1 MEEKIK
7 NDELVFDDREIE
19 DLSDTPMK
27 TPSLEEE
34 KQLVNEINDMFKNWK
49 NRYESST
56 KEQES
61 KYDFRRI

>member
-34 KQLVNEINDMFKNWK
+34 KQLVNEIND
-49 NRYESST
+49 T
-56 KEQES
+56 
-61 KYDFRRI
+61 I

>member
-19 DLSDTPMK
+19 DLPDTPMK

-56 KEQES
+56 KEQCG
-61 KYDFRRI
+61 YIGR

>member
-7 NDELVFDDREIE
+7 NDELVFDDRKIE